1 MDFRLEEK
9 ELIIAL
15 KSGQETAYAVLVR
28 QLSSKVYH
36 TCLGLLQNAEDA
48 EDITQEVF
56 VSVYQSINQF
66 KEESKL
72 STWVYRIAV
81 TKSLEFLRA
90 KNRKKRFAFV
100 QSLFSSDND
109 LKTDIGHFY
118 HPGVQLENKERAEIL
133 FAAIEKLSENQK
145 TAFVLHKL
153 ENLSYSD
160 IAEVMNSSVSSVES
174 LLFRAKQNLQS
185 LLGDYYEKNEK

>member
-1 MDFRLEEK
+1 MEEK

-15 KSGQETAYAVLVR
+15 KSGQETAYALLVK
-28 QLSSKVYH
+28 QLSQKVYH
-36 TCLGLLQNAEDA
+36 TCLGLVQNVEDA

-56 VSVYQSINQF
+56 VGIYQSIHHF

-100 QSLFSSDND
+100 QSLFSADND
-109 LKTDIGHFY
+109 QRTDIGHFY
-118 HPGVQLENKERAEIL
+118 HPGVQLENKERAAIL
-133 FAAIEKLSENQK
+133 FSAIDKLSENQK
-145 TAFVLHKL
+145 TAFVLSKL
-153 ENLSYSD
+153 ENLSYAE
-160 IAEVMNSSVSSVES
+160 IAEVMSSSVSSVES

-185 LLGDYYEKNEK
+185 LLGEYYEKNEK